1 MEILLNFCVT
11 SGKLSK
17 CLYSLLGI
25 PCEGSFCP
33 MKENFMKR
41 IIITLA
47 TGSFVLAA
55 ILALSSAPLL
65 AHHGRGATYAKT
77 DLSLK
82 GTVKEVLWR
91 NPHIAIFLDVKDDNG
106 KVTTWAIEHS
116 NISQLARLGYSRTT
130 LRAGMQVTAVV
141 NPGDKGQPIGLGQK
155 SILPDGREVFLR
167 DTL

>member
-17 CLYSLLGI
+17 CLYNLLGI
-25 PCEGSFCP
+25 PREVSFCP
-33 MKENFMKR
+33 VKENFMKR
-41 IIITLA
+41 IFSTLL

-55 ILALSSAPLL
+55 ILALSSPPLL

-91 NPHIAIFLDVKDDNG
+91 NPHIAICLCLPH
-106 KVTTWAIEHS
+106 HS
-116 NISQLARLGYSRTT
+116 LSSNAE
-130 LRAGMQVTAVV
+130 
-141 NPGDKGQPIGLGQK
+141 
-155 SILPDGREVFLR
+155 DGGSVRQSNR
-167 DTL
+167 